1 MTERVDYDRMASV
14 YDTGRGVPEEWLLE
28 WRAAVTPH
36 LAGVTGPVLDVGSG
50 TGIWSLLLAKWFD
63 VEVLAVEPS
72 AAMRMHAARKRPHV
86 RVTQLAG
93 EAQCLP
99 IRDRSCSAAWIS
111 TVVHHIGDLEQAAH
125 ELRRVLLPGAP
136 VLIRNPFSGRHDGVL
151 WTRFFPTA
159 LEIAERRHPTLDGVV
174 RAFQSAGFERL
185 SFEPVRETSAANLEA
200 YAARIETRADSTLAL
215 ITDEEFA
222 RGVADLRQAAATSS
236 PEPVE
241 TTLDLLVLR

>member
-50 TGIWSLLLAKWFD
+50 TGIWSFLLAKWFD
-63 VEVLAVEPS
+63 VDVLALEPS
-72 AAMRMHAARKRPHV
+72 AAMRMHAARKRPHF
-86 RVTQLAG
+86 RVIQLAG
-93 EAQCLP
+93 EAERLP

-111 TVVHHIGDLEQAAH
+111 TVVHHIGDLEQAAL
-125 ELRRVLLPGAP
+125 ELRRVLVPGAP
-136 VLIRNPFSGRHDGVL
+136 VLIRNPFSGRHHGIV
-151 WTRFFPTA
+151 WTRFFPAA
-159 LEIAERRHPTLDGVV
+159 LAIADRRHPTVDAVV
-174 RAFQSAGFERL
+174 GAFRGAGFERE
-185 SFEPVRETSAANLEA
+185 SFEPVRETSAANLDE
-200 YAARIETRADSTLAL
+200 YAARIETRTDSTLAL
-215 ITDEEFA
+215 ISDQEFA
-222 RGVADLRQAAATSS
+222 RGVAELRHAAATSS